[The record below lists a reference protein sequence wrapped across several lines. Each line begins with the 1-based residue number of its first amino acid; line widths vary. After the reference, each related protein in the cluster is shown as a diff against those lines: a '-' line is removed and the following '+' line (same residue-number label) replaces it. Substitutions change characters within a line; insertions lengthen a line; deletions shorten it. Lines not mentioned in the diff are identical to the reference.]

1 MGSCRWECPQLEFI
15 PHSPIEAP
23 LAVWVS
29 NSPTILLQL
38 STMPSHT
45 PIPANIIPPGF
56 MICMP
61 ANRWE
66 ISKPFGSLSTRFH
79 KPNIVVA
86 RSISL
91 LDRWKYYC
99 NSYRFFA
106 AEKKQ
111 WIDEIH
117 QKLGLQHRAR
127 AIIGAERYRRRRKAA
142 PAMVANCAFGTI
154 SLFRGHRGKVLTVGA
169 AVSTKFL

>member
-1 MGSCRWECPQLEFI
+1 MGAQQTICLFIDAISQAQYRCCSVNIVVGSLKILLQQLQILRTWKKTMNWWNKSKTRIVAQRPGHSPPGSRALSI
-15 PHSPIEAP
+15 PHSPIA
-23 LAVWVS
+23 
-29 NSPTILLQL
+29 
-38 STMPSHT
+38 
-45 PIPANIIPPGF
+45 ANIIPPGF

-66 ISKPFGSLSTRFH
+66 ISKPFVCLSTRFP

-106 AEKKQ
+106 PGKKQ
-111 WIDEIH
+111 WIDEIN
-117 QKLGLQHRAR
+117 QKLGL
-127 AIIGAERYRRRRKAA
+127 
-142 PAMVANCAFGTI
+142 
-154 SLFRGHRGKVLTVGA
+154 
-169 AVSTKFL
+169 